1 MRKLEQMEWWPEL
14 VEKKDDYSL
23 RELADMFGATPG
35 AINNALKRNGI
46 KRTPAPPGPRSRRG
60 RSTPKKAAESAPKRS
75 RGSKKSAAAAA
86 PAPVA
91 AAPAAAAAPA
101 PRGRAANTARKIEPY
116 VDMLGTVP
124 DSEIASLAGLSAQ
137 TVARFRRDRGV
148 DAFRGRGG
156 DKAEVVEVTEAAAPA
171 PAEESGGGKR
181 GGRSKVA
188 PFADQLGVLS
198 DAEIADKAGVTV
210 NAVRNYRNRKGIP
223 APSRAA
229 EPEVEEAPTPVVEAA
244 PAAEPVVEAAPAVE
258 AAPVAEIRGG
268 FAFRVQIKGGD
279 AAVVVGAGMVEAAQ
293 KAIGAGVEITAIEL
307 IGRVIA

>member
-1 MRKLEQMEWWPEL
+1 MAPR
-14 VEKKDDYSL
+14 
-23 RELADMFGATPG
+23 RRRRRPG
-35 AINNALKRNGI
+35 R
-46 KRTPAPPGPRSRRG
+46 RPRPPP
-60 RSTPKKAAESAPKRS
+60 PP
-75 RGSKKSAAAAA
+75 
-86 PAPVA
+86 
-91 AAPAAAAAPA
+91 PA

-116 VDMLGTVP
+116 IDMLGTVP

-148 DAFRGRGG
+148 DAFRGRGSG
-156 DKAEVVEVTEAAAPA
+156 KEEAAPA
-171 PAEESGGGKR
+171 PTPVADTSDAGESKR

-223 APSRAA
+223 APSRASEPVVEEETPVVVEA
-229 EPEVEEAPTPVVEAA
+229 APEPSPEVEAAPEAA
-244 PAAEPVVEAAPAVE
+244 PAAEIVS
-258 AAPVAEIRGG
+258 G